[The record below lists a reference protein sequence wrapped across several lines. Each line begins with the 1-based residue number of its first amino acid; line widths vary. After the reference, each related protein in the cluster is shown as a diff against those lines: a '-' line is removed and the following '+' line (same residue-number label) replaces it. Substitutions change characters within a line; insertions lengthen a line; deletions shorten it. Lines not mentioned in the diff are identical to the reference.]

1 MEMMVFHIPSNSEEN
16 YLLINTTQP
25 TVDRNREWHEAEV
38 NNIKEAEEEEP
49 VAVVEEDHKVEA
61 GDVEEKVEEEGVDAV
76 VVMMH
81 RSPKRRYPT

>member
-1 MEMMVFHIPSNSEEN
+1 MEMMVFHIPSNREGN

-61 GDVEEKVEEEGVDAV
+61 GDVEEKVEEVVDA